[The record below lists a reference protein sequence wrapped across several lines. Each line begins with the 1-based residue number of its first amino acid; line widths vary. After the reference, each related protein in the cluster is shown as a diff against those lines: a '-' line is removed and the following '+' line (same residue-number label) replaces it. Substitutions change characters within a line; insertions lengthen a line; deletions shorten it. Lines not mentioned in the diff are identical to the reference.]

1 MKDLSPLN
9 PLDRE
14 VEAHFYANVI
24 IGLVMAETFM
34 SDDRRGFSMRE
45 EEIKARLAL
54 TDAQFELG
62 MEAAERLNLLVRRPA
77 KDEGSLH

>member
-1 MKDLSPLN
+1 MNDDAPVS

-14 VEAHFYANVI
+14 VEARFYANAI
-24 IGLVMAETFM
+24 IGLVMAETVI

-62 MEAAERLNLLVRRPA
+62 MEAAERLNLLVRHPA
-77 KDEGSLH
+77 KEDSNLH